1 MTMTESRLQ
10 VALQSTSDLLAP
22 GKSET
27 AVFVDP
33 KEALVSVLKESGIAP
48 SVPMIAKLSQ
58 LALLL
63 STQKIVRRACF
74 FRPLFTIKK
83 FLKCDTYEF

>member
-10 VALQSTSDLLAP
+10 VALQSASDLLAL

-33 KEALVSVLKESGIAP
+33 KEALVSVLKESGISP

-63 STQKIVRRACF
+63 STQKIVRISH
-74 FRPLFTIKK
+74 FRQ
-83 FLKCDTYEF
+83 EFSPSGIQSD